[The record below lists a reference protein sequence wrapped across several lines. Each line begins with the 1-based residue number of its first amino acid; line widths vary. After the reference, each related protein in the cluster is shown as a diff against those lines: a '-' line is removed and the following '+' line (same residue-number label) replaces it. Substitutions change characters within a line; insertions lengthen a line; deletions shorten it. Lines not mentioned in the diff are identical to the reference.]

1 MENKIYARE
10 EERYIKSQVLY
21 VKSNKLYIDEAC
33 TEGAN
38 MDVVFNLF
46 TKGMLKVF
54 VTDTYHVPTACKP
67 GNASTKTSASLTVGT
82 NTYTS
87 VDVFA

>member
-21 VKSNKLYIDEAC
+21 VKSNKLYVDEAC

-46 TKGMLKVF
+46 T
-54 VTDTYHVPTACKP
+54 
-67 GNASTKTSASLTVGT
+67 
-82 NTYTS
+82 
-87 VDVFA
+87 